1 MKNSIPSWF
10 GLFKS
15 SYIENYILL
24 VIESYQSISAESRSI
39 TKKEEDRRTE
49 QVEIMRCKKN
59 EYNICFPIAYESGE
73 KTKRMDICCYI
84 DNMNED
90 SYICFECKRFIKSN
104 ITKSNFE
111 KEYYGEG
118 IKRFENNEYSRHMNE
133 AGMIAFLETGDMGK
147 LKGLF
152 EKELPEKSI
161 NKVIEDCSLQFCF
174 QYVFRSVH
182 NRVENG
188 HELSLHHILLDLT
201 KNRS

>member
-1 MKNSIPSWF
+1 MCI
-10 GLFKS
+10 
-15 SYIENYILL
+15 
-24 VIESYQSISAESRSI
+24 R
-39 TKKEEDRRTE
+39 DR
-49 QVEIMRCKKN
+49 
-59 EYNICFPIAYESGE
+59 
-73 KTKRMDICCYI
+73 
-84 DNMNED
+84 
-90 SYICFECKRFIKSN
+90 
-104 ITKSNFE
+104 
-111 KEYYGEG
+111 YYGEG

>member
-1 MKNSIPSWF
+1 
-10 GLFKS
+10 
-15 SYIENYILL
+15 
-24 VIESYQSISAESRSI
+24 
-39 TKKEEDRRTE
+39 
-49 QVEIMRCKKN
+49 
-59 EYNICFPIAYESGE
+59 
-73 KTKRMDICCYI
+73 
-84 DNMNED
+84 
-90 SYICFECKRFIKSN
+90 
-104 ITKSNFE
+104 
-111 KEYYGEG
+111 
-118 IKRFENNEYSRHMNE
+118 
-133 AGMIAFLETGDMGK
+133 MIAFLETGDMDK

>member
-49 QVEIMRCKKN
+49 LVEIMRCKKN

-84 DNMNED
+84 DG
-90 SYICFECKRFIKSN
+90 RA
-104 ITKSNFE
+104 
-111 KEYYGEG
+111 
-118 IKRFENNEYSRHMNE
+118 H
-133 AGMIAFLETGDMGK
+133 
-147 LKGLF
+147 
-152 EKELPEKSI
+152 
-161 NKVIEDCSLQFCF
+161 V
-174 QYVFRSVH
+174 
-182 NRVENG
+182 
-188 HELSLHHILLDLT
+188 
-201 KNRS
+201 